1 VSGAAR
7 LADLEQSLRTAHTRT
22 QLSEQRAGADLVNG
36 DRAHT
41 ENGLARSIT
50 VDKRQ
55 PMRASLVMTSLRILT
70 WCCVIFLAVLSL
82 LPAQQ
87 MVRTGLPGRLEH
99 FVAYAG
105 SAAIAMAGY
114 GVSRGSW
121 QIISG
126 FWVYAG
132 ILEYLQHFSRGRHP
146 SIADFAASALGAL
159 CGGLAIAL
167 LWRRLSV

>member
-1 VSGAAR
+1 MCAN
-7 LADLEQSLRTAHTRT
+7 LL
-22 QLSEQRAGADLVNG
+22 
-36 DRAHT
+36 
-41 ENGLARSIT
+41 
-50 VDKRQ
+50 
-55 PMRASLVMTSLRILT
+55 MTSLQVLT
-70 WCCVIFLAVLSL
+70 WCCVILLAVLSL

-87 MVRTGLPGRLEH
+87 MVRTGLPGQLEH

-114 GVSRGSW
+114 GVSRGSMH
-121 QIISG
+121 IIGG

-132 ILEYLQHFSRGRHP
+132 ILEYLQHFASGRHP
-146 SIADFAASALGAL
+146 SIADFVASAFGAL